1 MNRGTEPS
9 SHIRYDGTILEDWRT
24 YEILFLLI
32 FYACITVFC
41 SVLNYLYPIEF
52 VHRDAISTDLCPL
65 LLAAYLFC
73 LDSVF
78 RFYLNTGNSSARL
91 VFPSHI
97 HRCGDKGLPSPPLAS
112 APYEYSNVNNSYLCS
127 TGPKIDQRASEYQ
140 IEAKSPLKISS
151 ILFTSQRWQWP
162 AKRLHFHA
170 LCKANSYFIQAAYFV
185 WGGGCVAFPV

>member
-1 MNRGTEPS
+1 MLFFMLLS
-9 SHIRYDGTILEDWRT
+9 
-24 YEILFLLI
+24 LFLN
-32 FYACITVFC
+32 C
-41 SVLNYLYPIEF
+41 LYPIEF

-78 RFYLNTGNSSARL
+78 RFYFNTGNSSARL

-97 HRCGDKGLPSPPLAS
+97 HRCGDKRLPRPPLAC
-112 APYEYSNVNNSYLCS
+112 ARYYEYSNVINSYLCS
-127 TGPKIDQRASEYQ
+127 TGPKIDQRTSEYQ

-185 WGGGCVAFPV
+185 WGGGCVGFPV